1 MSIFEI
7 FLFLFGVCFGSFIH
21 WVGTYYYCLLSGK
34 MDSFR
39 KIFWS

>member
-1 MSIFEI
+1 MSAFEI
-7 FLFLFGVCFGSFIH
+7 FMFLFGACFGGIIY

>member
-1 MSIFEI
+1 MTTFEI
-7 FLFLFGVCFGSFIH
+7 FMFLFGFCTGSAFL
-21 WVGTYYYCLLSGK
+21 WFGTYYYCLLSGK